1 MAESIQEIF
10 FLLDRNSKSL
20 LYISPIAEIILG
32 IPLFFIRKN
41 PWALKEKLFLEDLMH
56 FISKEKPE
64 NPGEEIWHSQAIQ
77 ADFRFIRPD
86 DKIIWLRIRTFLI
99 KDSNGK
105 VYRIAGVLNDITEFK
120 NAQEEAKLHQQ
131 KLIQVDKM
139 NSLGQMVSG
148 VAHEINNPNNLIM
161 LNADVMESFWNHIR
175 PVLREYSRE
184 NENWKLAGIPYAK
197 VEGKY
202 ETLLSGI
209 VGGSQRIKRIVEN
222 LRDFGRVD
230 SGEISETLN
239 LGKVVQAALTI
250 VDSLIQKSTT
260 HFSVHYA
267 ENLPNVKGNFQKLEQ
282 VVINLLTNA
291 CQALDGPEKAIRI
304 EIFFETES
312 HQVVLK
318 VEDEGIGIPSH
329 LLHKIADPFFTTRR
343 DSGGTGLGL
352 SVSYGIIRE
361 HRGTIEF
368 KSKEK
373 FGTTVEIRIPT
384 LLELPNGSLS

>member
-1 MAESIQEIF
+1 M
-10 FLLDRNSKSL
+10 LKKSL
-20 LYISPIAEIILG
+20 SPVKISPGKILFPVDFAE
-32 IPLFFIRKN
+32 FS
-41 PWALKEKLFLEDLMH
+41 KLENQDY
-56 FISKEKPE
+56 PE
-64 NPGEEIWHSQAIQ
+64 EEIWHRQALQI
-77 ADFRFIRPD
+77 DFRFNRPD
-86 DKIIWLRIRTFLI
+86 EKIIWLRIRTFLI
-99 KDSNGK
+99 KDSNGG
-105 VYRIAGVLNDITEFK
+105 VYRIAGVLNDITEYK

-161 LNADVMESFWNHIR
+161 LNADVMESFWNHMR
-175 PVLREYSRE
+175 PVLREYSHE
-184 NENWKLAGIPYAK
+184 NTNWKLAGIPYAK

-239 LGKVVQAALTI
+239 LEKVVQAALSI
-250 VDSLIQKSTT
+250 VDSLIKKSTS
-260 HFSVHYA
+260 HFSIQYE
-267 ENLPNVKGNFQKLEQ
+267 ENLPFVKGNFQKLEQ

-291 CQALDGPEKAIRI
+291 CQALDKNDKAIRI
-304 EIFFETES
+304 QIFYEAES

-329 LLHKIADPFFTTRR
+329 LLHKIADPFFTTKR
-343 DSGGTGLGL
+343 DTGGTGLGL

-361 HRGTIEF
+361 HRGSIEF
-368 KSKEK
+368 KSIENS
-373 FGTTVEIRIPT
+373 GTTVEIRIPAISKIS
-384 LLELPNGSLS
+384 NGSIS